1 MGARI
6 QVFEGHWQLD
16 VHILA
21 SAGVFALPAAEKHVE
36 RRATALFATLALRHP
51 EMEKQAPDDL
61 TISGNQF

>member
-21 SAGVFALPAAEKHVE
+21 SAGVFALPAAKEHVE
-36 RRATALFATLALRHP
+36 GRASALFATLALRHP
-51 EMEKQAPDDL
+51 QRSRHP
-61 TISGNQF
+61 TT